1 MKKLMIILV
10 AMVIMS
16 SCTENARARHFGGT
30 ETLALKPNEVVLN
43 VTWKESQMWICT
55 QDTVTRV
62 VYFREKSSW
71 GVMEGTVILK

>member
-16 SCTENARARHFGGT
+16 SCTENARARHWGGT

-71 GVMEGTVILK
+71 GVMEGTVIIK